1 MTVREGGVNDMYIQ
15 TEARAHRPKGREN
28 TRENKAKWEAR
39 SCRRN
44 STEMCLGSSD
54 DSQSSCLL
62 ASRFP
67 SLDAAPTVSVSRP
80 LSFRLPLLAHSLF
93 LSLSLSLSLSPS
105 VSLRQFDGAPGTRGI
120 RTSRRDVTPPRLIA
134 SASRLEIPRLNSF
147 DERSR
152 PFVNARVYMS

>member
-1 MTVREGGVNDMYIQ
+1 MLTICTYKQ
-15 TEARAHRPKGREN
+15 ARAHRPKGREN

-80 LSFRLPLLAHSLF
+80 LCFRLPLLAHSLF
-93 LSLSLSLSLSPS
+93 LSLSLSLVSVLFCSSRTHRCGTSIVLKSFHLLAPLPPAVYSLRSVANGRDTGSFREFSPS
-105 VSLRQFDGAPGTRGI
+105 TATRVTNGI
-120 RTSRRDVTPPRLIA
+120 VGNR
-134 SASRLEIPRLNSF
+134 
-147 DERSR
+147 
-152 PFVNARVYMS
+152 